1 MDREDVLR
9 LLQENKKTIRGFG
22 VSSLVLFGSYARNEQ
37 TKNSDIDL
45 LVEFV
50 PKEYSID
57 NHLGLLYF
65 LEDLFKKKVDLVKK
79 HMVREEL
86 KEEILGGVLYAA
98 KI

>member
-1 MDREDVLR
+1 MDRETILD
-9 LLQENKKTIRGFG
+9 LLHKNKDTIKGFG

-37 TKNSDIDL
+37 TKESDIDF
-45 LVEFV
+45 LVEFR
-50 PKEYSID
+50 PEKYSID

-65 LEDLFKKKVDLVKK
+65 LEELFNKKIDLVKK

-86 KEEILGGVLYAA
+86 KEEIFGGSLYAA